1 MISYYD
7 SNYGHYDMEDGQDA
21 VDFYHEVQSRSEWK
35 TCQGCGDEVKLLP
48 QYNICD
54 TCATK
59 LENGLDL
66 DLI

>member
-1 MISYYD
+1 MKSYYD
-7 SNYGHYDMEDGQDA
+7 SNYGWYDMTEPDCM
-21 VDFYHEVQSRSEWK
+21 DFYREVQSRSEWK

-66 DLI
+66 DLC

>member
-1 MISYYD
+1 MTLID
-7 SNYGHYDMEDGQDA
+7 SNYGHYGMTEHDVQ
-21 VDFYHEVQSRSEWK
+21 DFYREVQSRSEWK